1 LPDFLRLSLF
11 QISRLINERSMRNLV
26 LDFGNTNLKY
36 GIFENNVLL
45 KQGNLTDVSA
55 LADIVASEKPEN
67 LALSTVSVPAGEVWE
82 TVAVPGKKVE
92 LTHEIQLPIRNLYET
107 PETLGKDRLAAI
119 LGAFFF
125 FPGTDC
131 LVIDAGTCITYD
143 FLDAEKNYHGGLI
156 TPGLQ
161 MKFRAMHT
169 FTQRLPLLEQAVF
182 VPVLSGKT
190 TAQAMQSGVYNGTL
204 AEAAGVQQQYGKGVK
219 NLTTILCGGDAAFFE
234 TNLKPPI
241 FVIPELVL
249 FGLNSLLLEHV

>member
-1 LPDFLRLSLF
+1 
-11 QISRLINERSMRNLV
+11 MRNLV

-36 GIFENNVLL
+36 GIFENNVLR
-45 KQGNLTDVSA
+45 KQGMLAGLSA
-55 LADIVASEKPEN
+55 LEELVAGVKPEN
-67 LALSTVSVPAGEVWE
+67 IALSSVSIPGGEVWE
-82 TVAVPGKKVE
+82 SVGVPGQKVE
-92 LTHEIQLPIRNLYET
+92 LTHQTPLPINNLYET
-107 PETLGKDRLAAI
+107 PETLGKDRLAAV

-125 FPGTDC
+125 FPGSDC

-156 TPGLQ
+156 VPGLQ

-169 FTQRLPLLEQAVF
+169 FTQRLPLLEQPAF
-182 VPVLSGKT
+182 VPELSGKT

-204 AEAAGVQQQYGKGVK
+204 AEAAGLQERYGKRAK

-249 FGLNSLLLEHV
+249 FGLNSLLREHV